1 MKTNFRQTKLCFALS
16 SILIASSLQP
26 MALAYMPT
34 VGAGQIS
41 SGETVDG
48 PQTIEQGGQAEHS
61 IVTGFG
67 QQNVTGQGSSS
78 NHGTIENGGKQTITD
93 GAVANGMLVLGNGQ
107 SAIYHG
113 TQTIGQDGLATNT
126 RLENVGQQ
134 FIEGG
139 GRADN
144 AELYDLSRQTIQKDG
159 VANQTLLDN
168 SHQDVYG
175 IANHTTV
182 RNDGRQLIGDG
193 GVANDSEV
201 TGLGWQT
208 ITKGGTAN
216 GTNLSNVAGQNVNG
230 GMAKENVIND
240 GATQNINGGTA
251 TDNTIKSGAV
261 QNVNNGGAAQNT
273 SVEKGGV
280 QNVNAGGQAEQNT
293 ISGGHQII
301 SGEGAL
307 ATTNEIN
314 QGGFQ
319 IISNGGQA
327 TGTNVTG
334 TGIQFVNE
342 DGHAEQTYLT
352 DSARQMVDKG
362 GSVSDTTLDGA
373 HQMLNNAYAKDT
385 KAYNGAIQEIRDS
398 IAEDN
403 FIGNDSVQ
411 QVIGGQAINNTID
424 DGGKQWIIAGGH
436 AENTIVAKQGEQE
449 VADGTAHDNKI
460 FGLQNIS
467 GGTATKNTIEE
478 GGRQSIIAGG
488 KANDTTVKTGG
499 LQDVADGTATNN
511 TIKDGAI
518 QSISGGTA
526 NQNMIEGGGVQTII
540 AGGKAN
546 QTTVLE
552 NGIQNVRDGIATDN
566 IISGQQNVNGGTA
579 NNNTI
584 EDGGKQIITAGGQAN
599 QTMVEKGG
607 EQHVIDGIATT
618 NIINTG
624 GLQNIEHQ
632 GIAQDNNISGTQNV
646 AGGTANNNTL
656 YNGGVQN
663 VSQGGQANTNVINNG
678 GIQNVND
685 GTATGNTIAAGGTQ
699 NIGNA
704 GHAIDSTIYG
714 QQEVAAEG
722 IITNTVVEGGLSYLH
737 EGAQSTGNL
746 TINNGGLLAVNATT
760 VTDRTVDGVSID
772 SNSQMV
778 VINQTGEEG
787 FLTVGDMVNDGMVI
801 INGFHSL
808 NGESDTTRPFED
820 FVVVHADTLAGQG
833 SILMHTDIGQQKGDL
848 LSVGRLDAAAQQSL
862 DVQNN
867 AASDVTVNDRLT
879 VVTTD
884 SGGQAGQFALSHAV
898 EQGGYQFGLRQINEG
913 KDWELYALDQN
924 VPPPVDPGKP
934 VGPNRPVLSSTA
946 DAAAN
951 SIVSTYLANFVDTQT
966 LLHRMGELREGQN
979 HVGLWGRAYGGKLD
993 SFGNGL
999 LSGFNMKYYSMQ
1011 LGADYQVNLEH
1022 SRVYFGGAVSYLHG
1036 DQDFHKV
1043 ANYLAKGEVQTTDR
1057 DGDGTLKNYNAY
1069 LYATYMTDQNF
1080 YVDTILKYGHMRS
1093 KFGVK
1098 DSAGANVSGHSS
1110 LNLYGLSAEVGQRFY
1125 LEGDQNFYVTP
1136 QVQLTYTHFGT
1147 GTYKASNGLNVKV
1160 KSRDS
1165 WLGRV
1170 GAELGYQFK
1179 SENPV
1184 NVYARASYL
1193 KEFSNDGDFMLNHSR
1208 ESYSMKGHWWQYE
1221 VGINA
1226 KIGQQHNVYFNV
1238 NYNKGQRFNQKQ
1250 LNIGYRYEF

>member
-1 MKTNFRQTKLCFALS
+1 NIKGGTANS
-16 SILIASSLQP
+16 N
-26 MALAYMPT
+26 
-34 VGAGQIS
+34 
-41 SGETVDG
+41 
-48 PQTIEQGGQAEHS
+48 TIEQGG
-61 IVTGFG
+61 V
-67 QQNVTGQGSSS
+67 
-78 NHGTIENGGKQTITD
+78 QTITA
-93 GAVANGMLVLGNGQ
+93 GGQ
-107 SAIYHG
+107 VTA
-113 TQTIGQDGLATNT
+113 
-126 RLENVGQQ
+126 
-134 FIEGG
+134 
-139 GRADN
+139 
-144 AELYDLSRQTIQKDG
+144 
-159 VANQTLLDN
+159 
-168 SHQDVYG
+168 
-175 IANHTTV
+175 TTV
-182 RNDGRQLIGDG
+182 NNG
-193 GVANDSEV
+193 G
-201 TGLGWQT
+201 
-208 ITKGGTAN
+208 I
-216 GTNLSNVAGQNVNG
+216 QNVND
-230 GMAKENVIND
+230 GMATGNTIAAGGTQNIASNGVVND
-240 GATQNINGGTA
+240 SKVSGAQNINGGTA
-251 TDNTIKSGAV
+251 NS
-261 QNVNNGGAAQNT
+261 
-273 SVEKGGV
+273 
-280 QNVNAGGQAEQNT
+280 
-293 ISGGHQII
+293 
-301 SGEGAL
+301 
-307 ATTNEIN
+307 
-314 QGGFQ
+314 
-319 IISNGGQA
+319 
-327 TGTNVTG
+327 
-334 TGIQFVNE
+334 
-342 DGHAEQTYLT
+342 
-352 DSARQMVDKG
+352 
-362 GSVSDTTLDGA
+362 
-373 HQMLNNAYAKDT
+373 
-385 KAYNGAIQEIRDS
+385 
-398 IAEDN
+398 
-403 FIGNDSVQ
+403 
-411 QVIGGQAINNTID
+411 
-424 DGGKQWIIAGGH
+424 
-436 AENTIVAKQGEQE
+436 
-449 VADGTAHDNKI
+449 
-460 FGLQNIS
+460 
-467 GGTATKNTIEE
+467 NTIE
-478 GGRQSIIAGG
+478 Q
-488 KANDTTVKTGG
+488 
-499 LQDVADGTATNN
+499 
-511 TIKDGAI
+511 
-518 QSISGGTA
+518 
-526 NQNMIEGGGVQTII
+526 GGVQTIT
-540 AGGKAN
+540 AGGQATA
-546 QTTVLE
+546 TTV
-552 NGIQNVRDGIATDN
+552 NNGGIQNVNDGTATGNTIAAGGTQN
-566 IISGQQNVNGGTA
+566 IASNGVVNDSKVSGTQNINGGTA

-584 EDGGKQIITAGGQAN
+584 EDGGKQIITEGGQAN

-618 NIINTG
+618 NTINTG

-848 LSVGRLDAAAQQSL
+848 LSVGQLDAAAQQSL

-884 SGGQAGQFALSHAV
+884 SGGQAGQFSLSHAV

-1043 ANYLAKGEVQTTDR
+1043 ANYLAKGEVQTVDR

-1136 QVQLTYTHFGT
+1136 QVQLTYTHFGS

-1184 NVYARASYL
+1184 NVYSRASYL
-1193 KEFSNDGDFMLNHSR
+1193 KEFSNDGDFMLNHSH

>member
-1 MKTNFRQTKLCFALS
+1 
-16 SILIASSLQP
+16 
-26 MALAYMPT
+26 
-34 VGAGQIS
+34 
-41 SGETVDG
+41 
-48 PQTIEQGGQAEHS
+48 
-61 IVTGFG
+61 
-67 QQNVTGQGSSS
+67 
-78 NHGTIENGGKQTITD
+78 
-93 GAVANGMLVLGNGQ
+93 
-107 SAIYHG
+107 
-113 TQTIGQDGLATNT
+113 
-126 RLENVGQQ
+126 
-134 FIEGG
+134 
-139 GRADN
+139 
-144 AELYDLSRQTIQKDG
+144 
-159 VANQTLLDN
+159 
-168 SHQDVYG
+168 
-175 IANHTTV
+175 
-182 RNDGRQLIGDG
+182 
-193 GVANDSEV
+193 
-201 TGLGWQT
+201 
-208 ITKGGTAN
+208 
-216 GTNLSNVAGQNVNG
+216 
-230 GMAKENVIND
+230 
-240 GATQNINGGTA
+240 
-251 TDNTIKSGAV
+251 
-261 QNVNNGGAAQNT
+261 
-273 SVEKGGV
+273 
-280 QNVNAGGQAEQNT
+280 
-293 ISGGHQII
+293 
-301 SGEGAL
+301 
-307 ATTNEIN
+307 
-314 QGGFQ
+314 
-319 IISNGGQA
+319 
-327 TGTNVTG
+327 
-334 TGIQFVNE
+334 
-342 DGHAEQTYLT
+342 
-352 DSARQMVDKG
+352 
-362 GSVSDTTLDGA
+362 
-373 HQMLNNAYAKDT
+373 
-385 KAYNGAIQEIRDS
+385 
-398 IAEDN
+398 
-403 FIGNDSVQ
+403 
-411 QVIGGQAINNTID
+411 
-424 DGGKQWIIAGGH
+424 
-436 AENTIVAKQGEQE
+436 
-449 VADGTAHDNKI
+449 
-460 FGLQNIS
+460 
-467 GGTATKNTIEE
+467 
-478 GGRQSIIAGG
+478 
-488 KANDTTVKTGG
+488 
-499 LQDVADGTATNN
+499 
-511 TIKDGAI
+511 
-518 QSISGGTA
+518 
-526 NQNMIEGGGVQTII
+526 MIEGGGEQTII
-540 AGGKAN
+540 ADGKAN

-552 NGIQNVRDGIATDN
+552 NGVQNVRYGIATDN
-566 IISGQQNVNGGTA
+566 IISGQQNANGDTA

-584 EDGGKQIITAGGQAN
+584 EDGGKQTITAGG
-599 QTMVEKGG
+599 
-607 EQHVIDGIATT
+607 
-618 NIINTG
+618 
-624 GLQNIEHQ
+624 LQDIEYQ

-760 VTDRTVDGVSID
+760 VTDRTMDGVSID

-833 SILMHTDIGQQKGDL
+833 SILMHTDIGQLKGDL
-848 LSVGRLDAAAQQSL
+848 LSVGQLDAAAQQSL

-951 SIVSTYLANFVDTQT
+951 SIVSTYLA
-966 LLHRMGELREGQN
+966 
-979 HVGLWGRAYGGKLD
+979 
-993 SFGNGL
+993 
-999 LSGFNMKYYSMQ
+999 
-1011 LGADYQVNLEH
+1011 
-1022 SRVYFGGAVSYLHG
+1022 
-1036 DQDFHKV
+1036 
-1043 ANYLAKGEVQTTDR
+1043 KGEVQTADR

-1080 YVDTILKYGHMRS
+1080 YV
-1093 KFGVK
+1093 
-1098 DSAGANVSGHSS
+1098 
-1110 LNLYGLSAEVGQRFY
+1110 
-1125 LEGDQNFYVTP
+1125 TP
-1136 QVQLTYTHFGT
+1136 QAQLTYTHFGS

-1221 VGINA
+1221 VGVNA